1 MVDFYGTHTEGLAYM
16 TARGRAAEWPADE
29 TTANAK
35 LLFVSEY
42 IDRRYRSGFPG
53 LKIGQRAQIR
63 EWPRSGAY
71 DVYGHA
77 IELDEIPREI
87 EWAAYEL
94 VAIVEATP
102 EALYTNVVMGENI
115 RQVSVDGAVSVTYA
129 GASGVFDMQ
138 LSIPVVDAILAAIL
152 TGNDTANTSSLS
164 GRTVR
169 T

>member
-1 MVDFYGTHTEGLAYM
+1 MVDFYGTNAEGLAYM
-16 TARGRAAEWPADE
+16 TARGRVAEWPTDE
-29 TTANAK
+29 TAANAK
-35 LLFVSEY
+35 LLLVSEY
-42 IDRRYRSGFPG
+42 IDRRYRVGFPG

-71 DVYGHA
+71 DVYGDV
-77 IELDEIPREI
+77 IPLDEIPREV

-94 VAIVEATP
+94 VAIIEETP
-102 EALYTNVVMGENI
+102 DALYTNVIMGENI

-129 GASGVFDMQ
+129 GASNVFDMQ
-138 LSIPVVDAILAAIL
+138 LSIPVVDAILAPIM
-152 TGNDTANTSSLS
+152 TGLDTLNTSPLS